1 MDILNLDVAA
11 LAAQYL
17 EFVQRHINDISIDDA
32 SEYLLMAT
40 YLLEL
45 KSKKVLPVENLMVGN
60 SNFELERDRLVHRI
74 IEYRKYKDA
83 IPQLLTNQNKRLE
96 MYAKQADDLEAYVP
110 EETIMAELP
119 QAIDPSRLM
128 KAMEKAFEK
137 WKLSL
142 FTHHKILVQELSVD
156 DVEKEIINYLNTH
169 DFQQISFSDYLKS
182 IDELKLSQQYIV
194 TCFSALLEL
203 VKYRKINLTQS
214 DLEDDIFFAKT
225 LPSDEARDLL

>member
-1 MDILNLDVAA
+1 
-11 LAAQYL
+11 
-17 EFVQRHINDISIDDA
+17 
-32 SEYLLMAT
+32 
-40 YLLEL
+40 
-45 KSKKVLPVENLMVGN
+45 
-60 SNFELERDRLVHRI
+60 
-74 IEYRKYKDA
+74 
-83 IPQLLTNQNKRLE
+83 
-96 MYAKQADDLEAYVP
+96 
-110 EETIMAELP
+110 
-119 QAIDPSRLM
+119 
-128 KAMEKAFEK
+128 
-137 WKLSL
+137 
-142 FTHHKILVQELSVD
+142 VQELSVD